1 MKKLMSLLF
10 ASMVVFGLTMPVF
23 ANDTPAPSTTKTA
36 KTAKATKAKA
46 TKTPKSHK
54 GTTPAP
60 AKTN

>member
-23 ANDTPAPSTTKTA
+23 ANDTPAPPATKTA
-36 KTAKATKAKA
+36 KSAKTKKAKA
-46 TKTPKSHK
+46 TKTSKSHK
-54 GTTPAP
+54 TITPAP